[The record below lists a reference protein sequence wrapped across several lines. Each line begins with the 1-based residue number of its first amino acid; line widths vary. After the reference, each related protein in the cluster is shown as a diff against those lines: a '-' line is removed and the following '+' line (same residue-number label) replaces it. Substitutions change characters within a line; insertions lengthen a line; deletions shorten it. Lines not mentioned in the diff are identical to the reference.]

1 MATPLYSNRQ
11 KVPAVITN
19 TYELGVQIPPE
30 GDFVGQSYDVVDGL
44 VVVCPADEPCPP
56 LAVGDVWTFLGSSYT
71 VASIQLYGC
80 GTVPAATLGTLVG
93 PDAVSFTTG
102 AVATVA
108 SLLASGLRTH
118 IASKTQNPYALH

>member
-56 LAVGDVWTFLGSSYT
+56 LAAGDV
-71 VASIQLYGC
+71 
-80 GTVPAATLGTLVG
+80 
-93 PDAVSFTTG
+93 
-102 AVATVA
+102 
-108 SLLASGLRTH
+108 
-118 IASKTQNPYALH
+118 